1 MEKDI
6 LWNLECAEVNLQDDI
21 QALAYIQDTCET
33 TKKEDFLLSQTEIR
47 NQLQTLLKSMIYN
60 HENMK
65 RAIDEYYKKIGKK
78 EVNNNGCTSINNSE
92 NQEAEKVQ
100 A

>member
-6 LWNLECAEVNLQDDI
+6 LWNLEYAEANLQDDI

-33 TKKEDFLLSQTEIR
+33 TKTEDWIISQTEIR

-60 HENMK
+60 HENMLK
-65 RAIDEYYKKIGKK
+65 AINEYYANSKK
-78 EVNNNGCTSINNSE
+78 EGVY
-92 NQEAEKVQ
+92 
-100 A
+100 

>member
-1 MEKDI
+1 MSIEELEKENKVLKEI

-33 TKKEDFLLSQTEIR
+33 KEGEDFLLSQHEIR

-60 HENMK
+60 HENMSK
-65 RAIDEYYKKIGKK
+65 AVNEYYKDIKK
-78 EVNNNGCTSINNSE
+78 VGT
-92 NQEAEKVQ
+92 K
-100 A
+100 